1 MAEKIDQNRSVIRK
15 STQTV
20 KLRNFMMRQLG
31 LQQHRYHLMNTSK
44 PDHNICIKG
53 AFTYYVIIE
62 RGRREVLKMLI
73 HDYEGMGGGFAL

>member
-31 LQQHRYHLMNTSK
+31 LQQHKYHLMNTSK
-44 PDHNICIKG
+44 PGHNICIKG
-53 AFTYYVIIE
+53 AFIYYVIRE
-62 RGRREVLKMLI
+62 RE
-73 HDYEGMGGGFAL
+73 EGGFENAYT